1 MFYNAAITQWLRMS
15 LDLQVINT
23 GLQKTLSDD
32 RNSLKGVDTA
42 VVGGVRMYIR
52 F

>member
-1 MFYNAAITQWLRMS
+1 MS
-15 LDLQVINT
+15 LDLQVINPRP
-23 GLQKTLSDD
+23 QKTLDS
-32 RNSLKGVDTA
+32 SGTALKNVDTA

>member
-1 MFYNAAITQWLRMS
+1 MFYNAAITPWLGMS
-15 LDLQVINT
+15 LDLQVINP
-23 GLQKTLSDD
+23 GLQKML
-32 RNSLKGVDTA
+32 NSSNNLQNVDTA